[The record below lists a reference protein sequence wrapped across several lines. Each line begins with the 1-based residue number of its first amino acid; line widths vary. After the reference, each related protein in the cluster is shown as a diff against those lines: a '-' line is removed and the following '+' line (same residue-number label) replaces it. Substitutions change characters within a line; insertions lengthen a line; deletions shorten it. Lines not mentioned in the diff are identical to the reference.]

1 MPSKLT
7 ATLFCAAMMLGFLP
21 GESSGADTANP
32 GALPLSDEPRPELP
46 HIVLIT
52 VDTLRADRLSFYD
65 NPAPTSPNID
75 ALLGRGA
82 HFNAARTVEPLTGPA
97 AASMLTS
104 LHPHGHG
111 ASRNGIPIREGLR
124 SLPSLLLQL
133 GYVTTAF
140 VSNWTLTD
148 KQSGL
153 GEHFDIYEEVL
164 TKKRWLFW
172 FGESDAEDVRQRTLE
187 WLEEDGVYPGQPL
200 FLWAHFTDPHAP
212 YKLHDGLAEKLGVP
226 TDGSASD
233 LQRYDTEVAYTDRQI
248 GILLSGLE
256 QYLDMDKTVVIFA
269 SDHGEGLGEHGYK
282 GHGRHL
288 YETELRIPLGFAW
301 PGRIEANTLRAPASL
316 LDIPPTVMGLLGAPV
331 PPEWEGHDWSASL
344 INGNDG
350 PMNRVTYYQA
360 HKGAVKGGTSKA
372 DVAARKRQRGLL
384 ELGIVR
390 GSEKQVLD
398 IESGSI
404 ARYALPEIPE
414 QGALGYAESER
425 DPEVTDTTETVPTA
439 LDDWRSLVNEELT
452 ERDRSPP
459 PELDDEAIER
469 LKSLGYIN

>member
-1 MPSKLT
+1 MRSCLWVTVCLKLT
-7 ATLFCAAMMLGFLP
+7 GSAL
-21 GESSGADTANP
+21 ADTVDMDAISP
-32 GALPLSDEPRPELP
+32 SVGSGEGLP

-124 SLPSLLLQL
+124 SLPSMLLQL

-140 VSNWTLTD
+140 VGNWTLTH

-164 TKKRWLFW
+164 TTKRWLFW
-172 FGESDAEDVRQRTLE
+172 GGEAKAEDVRQRALE
-187 WLEEDGVYPGQPL
+187 WLEEDGVFPGQPL
-200 FLWAHFTDPHAP
+200 FLWAHFVDPHAP
-212 YKLHDGLAEKLGVP
+212 YKLHKAFADKLGVP
-226 TDGSASD
+226 TGGGASD
-233 LQRYDTEVAYTDRQI
+233 LQRYDTEVAYTDQQI
-248 GILLSGLE
+248 GLLLRGLE
-256 QYLDMDKTVVIFA
+256 QYLNMDDTLVIFT
-269 SDHGEGLGEHGYK
+269 SDHGEGMGEHGYK

-288 YETELRIPLGFAW
+288 YETELRIPLGFSW
-301 PGRIEANTLRAPASL
+301 PGRIASNTLRAPASL

-331 PPEWEGHDWSASL
+331 PPEWQGHDWSVPL
-344 INGNDG
+344 LRGTDG
-350 PMNRVTYYQA
+350 PMNRVTYFQA
-360 HKGAVKGGTSKA
+360 HKGAVRGGTSKA
-372 DVAARKRQRGLL
+372 DVAERRRQRSLL

-398 IESGSI
+398 VNNG
-404 ARYALPEIPE
+404 RLRRHTLPDVPE
-414 QGALGYAESER
+414 QGELGYAESER
-425 DPEVTDTTETVPTA
+425 DPQVIDTNRSVPLA
-439 LDDWRSLVNEELT
+439 MDDWRTLVDEELT

-459 PELDDEAIER
+459 PQLDDEAIER